1 MPYPVIFS
9 DPLAVGL
16 LLLDKV
22 LKIFETNKFIFHGEH
37 FGWQSMFILRSE
49 LNVVAVSCQLTRGI
63 ALEKLKCTRKQF
75 RQ

>member
-37 FGWQSMFILRSE
+37 FWLAVYVYLALGIECSGRLLSADAGYCLRKVE
-49 LNVVAVSCQLTRGI
+49 MH
-63 ALEKLKCTRKQF
+63 
-75 RQ
+75 